1 MLKAGFSGDD
11 DPRAVFPN
19 VVGKRLYQGGG
30 MMGFGQKD
38 TYIGDEA
45 QAKRGLRLKHPV
57 EHGIVINW
65 DNMEKVLHHTFY
77 NELRIAPEDH
87 PILITET
94 TLNPKLNT
102 EKLTQIMFETFG
114 VPAYYTA
121 ICAVLSLYA
130 AGRTTGIVV
139 ESGYDVTNIV
149 PVYEGY
155 ALRDKVKRMDIAGH
169 YITDYLEHLLMKKG
183 YHDQDMHL
191 LMKKEIV
198 ADIKEKLGFVA
209 LDCNGQFPQELQSV
223 CNRGFALEQKYELPD
238 GQVITVDIERFQ
250 CIEPLFNPQLVDAKS
265 DGIHNILYKT
275 VMECDADIHSD
286 LFENI
291 VLCGGNTMFYGMA
304 ERLKKEMCER
314 LILFKKNLVDGYLR
328 MYHDKKSR
336 MFSIDV
342 IELMRQY
349 AATIPKIIA
358 PPERKY
364 STWIGGSILTSLS
377 TFEEMWITSEEYDEF
392 G

>member
-1 MLKAGFSGDD
+1 MANVVDWTLDTKSLRRKLLSLTKAKLIKACKYKNIRVNGSMTKKDLIELILQKKPKKKKKRSISKTQSKNTVNNSNQKQNTIQQPIYQPPPQPYLYRPPVQTPNPIPLIPPVPPFTYNSSDGNQSMTWHKYNRPSRTTYTLDMEGIVIDNGSKMLKAGFSGDD

-183 YHDQDMHL
+183 
-191 LMKKEIV
+191 
-198 ADIKEKLGFVA
+198 
-209 LDCNGQFPQELQSV
+209 
-223 CNRGFALEQKYELPD
+223 
-238 GQVITVDIERFQ
+238 
-250 CIEPLFNPQLVDAKS
+250 
-265 DGIHNILYKT
+265 
-275 VMECDADIHSD
+275 
-286 LFENI
+286 
-291 VLCGGNTMFYGMA
+291 
-304 ERLKKEMCER
+304 
-314 LILFKKNLVDGYLR
+314 
-328 MYHDKKSR
+328 
-336 MFSIDV
+336 
-342 IELMRQY
+342 
-349 AATIPKIIA
+349 
-358 PPERKY
+358 
-364 STWIGGSILTSLS
+364 
-377 TFEEMWITSEEYDEF
+377 
-392 G
+392 